1 MFHRRFLPPAAIP
14 FFLLWFGSVGI
25 GSSAQFDLLPV
36 PSKVLKTDGRFSV
49 TDSFTVASLGE
60 SGPRAQRAAERFLD
74 RLSGRTGLFLPRNG
88 ETAVVPGGASFL
100 YKAERPGALVPG
112 EDESYHITVSPDRIL
127 LIAPTDLGV
136 LHGFETVLQ
145 LLTGDAEGYFIP
157 CVQIEDAPRFPW
169 RGLLIDSGRHFQPVE
184 VIKRNL
190 DGLAAVKMNVLHWHL
205 TEDQGFR
212 VESKLFPRLH
222 QLGSNGLYY
231 TQTQIRDIVAYAA
244 DRGIR
249 VMPEFDIPGH
259 STSWFAAFPELASGP
274 GPYRP
279 SRIYGIQNPAFNPA
293 NPNVYAFL
301 DDFFGEMASLFPD
314 PFLHIG
320 GDENNGKQWD
330 ANSEIQLFK
339 TEKGL
344 ADNHSLQAYFNTRIL
359 EILKKHDRRMIGWDE
374 IFQPGLPKDI
384 VIHSWRGAES
394 LVEAARQGY
403 AGILSNGYYI
413 DLCQTARELYLNDP
427 LPPGLD
433 LPVETKQLVWG
444 GEATMWSEIVTSE
457 TIDSRI
463 GPRTAAIA
471 ERLWSPGDVRDVEEM
486 YRRLEI
492 VAVELEELGLT
503 HFKNKEMML
512 RRLAGGMAI
521 GPLAA
526 LVDVLEP
533 VKGYKR
539 HSQGKAYT
547 TSSPFTRVV
556 DAAAPESR
564 TARQF
569 ALKVDT
575 FLSGRDAVS
584 AEALK
589 SWLVRWRSNHE
600 QLKPLFRTSP
610 VLREIEPLSFGL
622 SEAAGIAIQAIDALQ
637 AKTRGDKAW
646 AADRKK
652 TLAGFKKST
661 AEVELSVVRSIE
673 KLVAATNGD

>member
-1 MFHRRFLPPAAIP
+1 MPHRRFIPRAAIP
-14 FFLLWFGSVGI
+14 FFLLWFGSAGI
-25 GSSAQFDLLPV
+25 VSSAPLDLLPV
-36 PSKVLKTDGRFSV
+36 PSRVLKTEGRFSV
-49 TDSFTVASLGE
+49 TDSFTVASIGD
-60 SGPRAQRAAERFLD
+60 SGPRALRAADRFLD
-74 RLSGRTGLFLPRNG
+74 RLSGRTGLFPPRNG
-88 ETAVVPGGASFL
+88 DSAVDPGRASFL
-100 YKAERPGALVPG
+100 YKAERSGALVPG

-145 LLTGDAEGYFIP
+145 LLAGDPDGYFIP

-212 VESKLFPRLH
+212 VESKVFPRLH
-222 QLGSNGLYY
+222 QLGSDGLYY
-231 TQTQIRDIVAYAA
+231 TQAQIREIIAYAA

-259 STSWFAAFPELASGP
+259 STSWFAAYPELASGP

-279 SRIYGIQNPAFNPA
+279 SRTFGIQIPAFNPA

-301 DDFFGEMASLFPD
+301 DEFFGEMASLFPD

-320 GDENNGKQWD
+320 GDENNGQQWD
-330 ANSEIQLFK
+330 ANPEIQLFK
-339 TEKGL
+339 AEKGFP
-344 ADNHSLQAYFNTRIL
+344 DNHALQAYFNTRIL
-359 EILKKHDRRMIGWDE
+359 EILKKHGRRMIGWDE
-374 IFQPGLPKDI
+374 ILQPGLPKDI
-384 VIHSWRGAES
+384 VIHSWRGPES

-413 DLCQTARELYLNDP
+413 DLCQPAREHYLNDP
-427 LPPGLD
+427 IPPGLD
-433 LPVETKQLVWG
+433 LPEETKRLIWG
-444 GEATMWSEIVTSE
+444 GEAAMWSEIVTPE

-463 GPRTAAIA
+463 WPRTAAIA
-471 ERLWSPGDVRDVEEM
+471 ERLWSPADVRDVEEM

-492 VAVELEELGLT
+492 VAVDLEELGLT
-503 HFKNKEMML
+503 HFKNRDMML
-512 RRLAGGMAI
+512 RRLAGGTEI

-547 TSSPFTRVV
+547 TFSPFTRVV

-569 ALKVDT
+569 ARAVDA
-575 FLSGRDAVS
+575 FLTGRDAVS

-589 SWLVRWRSNHE
+589 SSLVRWQSNHE
-600 QLKPLFRTSP
+600 LLKPLFRTSP
-610 VLREIEPLSFGL
+610 VLREIETLSLGL

-637 AKTRGDKAW
+637 AKTSGDKAW

-652 TLAGFKKST
+652 TLAGLKKPA
-661 AEVELSVVRSIE
+661 AEVELTVVWSIE
-673 KLVAATNGD
+673 KLVAATGGD